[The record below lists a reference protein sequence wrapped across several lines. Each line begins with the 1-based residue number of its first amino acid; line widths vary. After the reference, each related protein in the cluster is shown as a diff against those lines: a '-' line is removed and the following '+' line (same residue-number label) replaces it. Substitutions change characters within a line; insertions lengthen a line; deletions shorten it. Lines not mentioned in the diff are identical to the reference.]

1 MKTVKSISKQLFGEK
16 YESIWK
22 SLLASVIL
30 FFAIHAAELKLVIA
44 PFILYLTSTFFTA
57 GVMWQM
63 LNGSRHIE
71 AMQGMFML
79 PFENRNFV
87 FSYASVLGT
96 HTLITKTLLIWVL
109 FFAVA
114 AWNIFEI
121 VVALLC
127 GCMACFVASA
137 AYLMFKKMNIV
148 LPVIWAACILYL
160 ILIVRQSMAVLI
172 ISIVSI
178 TGAMFYLFFADA
190 YDFYHVTIA
199 KKSARHIGHT
209 GNILVYLVRYLMA
222 NKSYLINT
230 VGLCAVAVFL
240 PLLFGE
246 FHGLNILPLGFAILC
261 LNTPICTLLS
271 CDPDFE
277 QTIRVLPGQASRFYI
292 WYCLFICFFNGFI
305 ACIYL
310 CSWQLIN
317 GGINV
322 INIWIAVLFAMQSAI
337 LSATLEWVRPIR
349 NWKTES
355 DLWHHPRKY
364 LVPLLMMLV
373 AAFVSTSTPILW
385 IWSVILLFQ
394 CWALLYMTRRL

>member
-114 AWNIFEI
+114 AWNVFEI

-127 GCMACFVASA
+127 GCMACFVA
-137 AYLMFKKMNIV
+137 
-148 LPVIWAACILYL
+148 
-160 ILIVRQSMAVLI
+160 
-172 ISIVSI
+172 
-178 TGAMFYLFFADA
+178 
-190 YDFYHVTIA
+190 
-199 KKSARHIGHT
+199 
-209 GNILVYLVRYLMA
+209 
-222 NKSYLINT
+222 
-230 VGLCAVAVFL
+230 
-240 PLLFGE
+240 
-246 FHGLNILPLGFAILC
+246 
-261 LNTPICTLLS
+261 
-271 CDPDFE
+271 
-277 QTIRVLPGQASRFYI
+277 
-292 WYCLFICFFNGFI
+292 
-305 ACIYL
+305 
-310 CSWQLIN
+310 
-317 GGINV
+317 
-322 INIWIAVLFAMQSAI
+322 
-337 LSATLEWVRPIR
+337 
-349 NWKTES
+349 
-355 DLWHHPRKY
+355 
-364 LVPLLMMLV
+364 
-373 AAFVSTSTPILW
+373 
-385 IWSVILLFQ
+385 
-394 CWALLYMTRRL
+394 